1 MWYNKY
7 NHFKGDVMNKKFIL
21 LLILVVCFTL
31 VGCGKKKNS
40 EKQLIGFTIYEKS
53 NTIGESQ
60 KFDKLNDIEIN
71 GIYASDDYSFVSVKG
86 DSLFDTKTDTS
97 KLQGDMITLNS
108 VCLFITANYY
118 QSQNVNYKLFLYEI
132 YMLEDGSYLVQ
143 YKADVNL
150 SSEVGDT
157 QTLTFANEAIKND
170 LNYVFTYKINF
181 IKIATPQSIL
191 VKEFNENNEIILE
204 TELTTDISEYRA
216 SKDCSYILVEEYNV
230 FLDENDEEKKSID
243 YTLIT
248 EKTQKKNYTFKLLN
262 EANRVVNFQVTF
274 AFKDEV
280 ETRSQAKSN
289 R

>member
-1 MWYNKY
+1 MWYNKH
-7 NHFKGDVMNKKFIL
+7 NHFKGDIMNKKFIL

-157 QTLTFANEAIKND
+157 QTLTFANEAVKND

-216 SKDCSYILVEEYNV
+216 SKDCSYILIEEYNV
-230 FLDENDEEKKSID
+230 FLDENDEETRSID

>member
-157 QTLTFANEAIKND
+157 QTLTFASEAVKND

-204 TELTTDISEYRA
+204 TELTTDVSEYRA
-216 SKDCSYILVEEYNV
+216 SKDCSYILIEEYNV

>member
-1 MWYNKY
+1 
-7 NHFKGDVMNKKFIL
+7 
-21 LLILVVCFTL
+21 
-31 VGCGKKKNS
+31 
-40 EKQLIGFTIYEKS
+40 
-53 NTIGESQ
+53 
-60 KFDKLNDIEIN
+60 
-71 GIYASDDYSFVSVKG
+71 
-86 DSLFDTKTDTS
+86 
-97 KLQGDMITLNS
+97 
-108 VCLFITANYY
+108 
-118 QSQNVNYKLFLYEI
+118 
-132 YMLEDGSYLVQ
+132 MLEDGSYLVQ

-157 QTLTFANEAIKND
+157 QTLTFANEAVKND

-216 SKDCSYILVEEYNV
+216 SKDCSYILIEEYNV
-230 FLDENDEEKKSID
+230 FLDENDEETRSID